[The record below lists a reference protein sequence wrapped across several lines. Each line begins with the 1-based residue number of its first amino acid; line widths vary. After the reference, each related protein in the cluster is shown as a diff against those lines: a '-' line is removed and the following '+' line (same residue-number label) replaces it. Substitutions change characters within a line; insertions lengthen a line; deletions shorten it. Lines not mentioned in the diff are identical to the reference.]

1 MGRDIKSPEQKT
13 NNINDD
19 NMKAEQSKVSTS
31 VESNRSFMQKKKT
44 NPKMKIGVI
53 VVAGIVLLAIVLAVV
68 LAITGSNNAQESQ
81 KDEHSYEQYDLK
93 GLTVADACE
102 KAKGAGWEVNRVV
115 AREGDDKTDC
125 YNEEIIVTYYDYYDY
140 NHSVTI
146 YFGEKKTEEEKKSE
160 CESSGKWYRD
170 GQCKTE
176 EEWENDYAWKN
187 AHAACKKYGANAYA
201 KTLTDC
207 YVGNDYQG
215 PVDGQPA
222 DNSSSSSSESN
233 STNESNTSSN
243 ATWRQVLSE
252 YEAWMNKYIDF
263 MAKYKNTTDNSARI
277 SMMSEYSTLMTE
289 MSEWTQKLDSVKGNL
304 STSDLNEYVQ
314 ALTRINQRL
323 SEIQ

>member
-1 MGRDIKSPEQKT
+1 MGGDI
-13 NNINDD
+13 
-19 NMKAEQSKVSTS
+19 
-31 VESNRSFMQKKKT
+31 T
-44 NPKMKIGVI
+44 NPEHNANNANVGKQTTKTEQPVDSVKKSKSTIGQKIKI
-53 VVAGIVLLAIVLAVV
+53 SPKKRIGIIIAIAVV
-68 LAITGSNNAQESQ
+68 LLVVIVSVILIVNGN
-81 KDEHSYEQYDLK
+81 KKSYEQYDLK
-93 GLTVADACE
+93 GLTVKEACE
-102 KAKGAGWEVNRVV
+102 KARGAGWEVSRVI
-115 AREGDDKTDC
+115 AREGSDKTDC
-125 YNEEIIVTYYDYYDY
+125 YNTSIIVTDYSYYEY
-140 NHSVTI
+140 NHTATI

-222 DNSSSSSSESN
+222 DNSSSSSSEST

-243 ATWRQVLSE
+243 TTWRQVLSE
-252 YEAWMNKYIDF
+252 YEVWMNKYIDF
-263 MAKYKNTTDNSARI
+263 MVKYKNTTDNSARM

-289 MSEWTQKLDSVKGNL
+289 MSEWTQKLDGVKGNL
-304 STSDLNEYVQ
+304 STSDLNEYIQ
-314 ALTRINQRL
+314 TLTRINQRL